1 VSSERD
7 VPLETLVGQLLLG
20 RMEGL
25 GASGVAAFLLG
36 WSSALELL
44 RRTDLVL
51 PTADDEVRR
60 ALRQLVDTLERAQ
73 RAVLEDEPDDA

>member
-1 VSSERD
+1 MSSERD